1 MKKQNIKQTLD
12 NNCLYELEGL
22 TLREAASYLIKRSEL
37 YEAEGYHDISF
48 ETDTDYDGD
57 TYLMINGSRLETDD
71 EAIARAVREVRI
83 EREAR
88 ERDLRVFKD
97 TAARLGIKIDNIKEL

>member
-1 MKKQNIKQTLD
+1 MKKQNIKKTLGS
-12 NNCLYELEGL
+12 NCLYELDGL
-22 TLREAASYLIKRSEL
+22 TLREAAAYLIERSES
-37 YEAEGYHDISF
+37 YEAQGWVDIRF
-48 ETDTDYDGD
+48 DTDIDYDGD

-88 ERDLRVFKD
+88 ERDLQVFKA
-97 TAARLGIKIDNIKEL
+97 TAERLGINIEDIKEL